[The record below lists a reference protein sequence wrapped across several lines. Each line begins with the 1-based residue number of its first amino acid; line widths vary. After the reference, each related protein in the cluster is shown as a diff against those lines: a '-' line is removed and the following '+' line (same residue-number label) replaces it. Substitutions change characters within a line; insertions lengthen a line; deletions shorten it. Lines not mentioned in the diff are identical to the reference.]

1 MGGKDMDK
9 IIRATAKDGQVRI
22 VAAITTELVNDG
34 VLMHK
39 CAPTAAA
46 AFGRMLTAGTLMGTL
61 LKSEQDSLTLQI
73 DGGGQ
78 AKGIVEIGRAHV

>member
-1 MGGKDMDK
+1 MDK

-46 AFGRMLTAGTLMGTL
+46 AFGRML
-61 LKSEQDSLTLQI
+61 K
-73 DGGGQ
+73 
-78 AKGIVEIGRAHV
+78 IGRAHV